1 MTAHRIGFLIWP
13 STKAL
18 TLALAEEALRV
29 AQRVHPDVVYELSFL
44 QAEAITDA
52 AADSAWQLPGEAWTG
67 KLENFQK
74 LFLLA
79 DEPPTALAPAL
90 SSALKQLVRS
100 GCVIGGLSAG
110 VYPLA
115 QLGLL
120 DGYRAAVHWRWQDDF
135 AERFPKVIAT
145 SHLFDWDRDR
155 LTACGGMSVLDLL
168 LAVLARDHGAEL
180 AGAVSEELVVER
192 IREGGERQRI
202 PLQNRLGSSH
212 PKLTQAVLLMEAN
225 IEEPLTT
232 DEIAQHVCVS
242 RRQLERIFKQYLN
255 RVPSQYYLEL
265 RLNKARQML
274 MQTSKSIIQIACP
287 VASPRGRTSPA
298 PIATSS
304 VPRRGKIATSGAAA
318 ARSNCHR
325 CHRNAGSQYS
335 VFNVGVGRPILRHRH
350 VGYLVDTQIILG
362 CAKVGSD
369 ALQALRIERVA
380 AEVKAFSDT

>member
-1 MTAHRIGFLIWP
+1 MTPHRIGFLYWP
-13 STKAL
+13 GTKAL
-18 TLALAEEALRV
+18 TLSLAEEALRV
-29 AQRVHPDVVYELSFL
+29 AQRVHPEVVYELVFL
-44 QAEAITDA
+44 QAEPLA
-52 AADSAWQLPGEAWTG
+52 AGDWRLPGEPWAG
-67 KLENFQK
+67 HMDGLDK

-79 DEPPTALAPAL
+79 DVPPAQVSAGLAA
-90 SSALKQLVRS
+90 ALKQQVRS

-135 AERFPKVIAT
+135 SERFPKVIAT

-155 LTACGGMSVLDLL
+155 LTACGGMAVLDLL

-265 RLNKARQML
+265 RLNKARQLL
-274 MQTSKSIIQIACP
+274 MQTSKSIIQIGLSCGFSSGPHFSSAYRNFFG
-287 VASPRGRTSPA
+287 ATPREDRNQRRSTSPFDIL
-298 PIATSS
+298 P
-304 VPRRGKIATSGAAA
+304 SGA
-318 ARSNCHR
+318 
-325 CHRNAGSQYS
+325 
-335 VFNVGVGRPILRHRH
+335 
-350 VGYLVDTQIILG
+350 
-362 CAKVGSD
+362 
-369 ALQALRIERVA
+369 ERG
-380 AEVKAFSDT
+380 

>member
-1 MTAHRIGFLIWP
+1 MTTQRIGFLIWP
-13 STKAL
+13 GTRPL
-18 TLALAEEALRV
+18 TLALAEEVLQL
-29 AQRVHPDVVYELSFL
+29 AQRVHPEVIYDLSYL
-44 QAEAITDA
+44 QAEPAEEG
-52 AADSAWQLPGEAWTG
+52 AWRLPGEPWNG
-67 KLENFQK
+67 RLEGLHKL
-74 LFLLA
+74 LLLA
-79 DEPPTALAPAL
+79 DEPTLALGAPL
-90 SSALKQLVRS
+90 TTALKQVARS
-100 GCVIGGLSAG
+100 GCMVGGLSAG

-115 QLGLL
+115 LLGLL

-155 LTACGGMSVLDLL
+155 LTACGGMAVTDLL

-274 MQTSKSIIQIACP
+274 MQTSKSIIQIGLSCGFSSGPHFSSAYRNFFG
-287 VASPRGRTSPA
+287 ATPREDRNQ
-298 PIATSS
+298 
-304 VPRRGKIATSGAAA
+304 R
-318 ARSNCHR
+318 RSN
-325 CHRNAGSQYS
+325 SPFELS
-335 VFNVGVGRPILRHRH
+335 STP
-350 VGYLVDTQIILG
+350 
-362 CAKVGSD
+362 
-369 ALQALRIERVA
+369 
-380 AEVKAFSDT
+380 AEKG

>member
-1 MTAHRIGFLIWP
+1 MTPHRIGFLYWP
-13 STKAL
+13 GTKAL
-18 TLALAEEALRV
+18 TLSLAEEVLRV
-29 AQRVHPDVVYELSFL
+29 AQRVHPEVVYELVFL
-44 QAEAITDA
+44 QAEPLA
-52 AADSAWQLPGEAWTG
+52 AGDWRLPGEPWAG
-67 KLENFQK
+67 HMDGLDK

-79 DEPPTALAPAL
+79 DVPPAQVSAGLAA
-90 SSALKQLVRS
+90 ALKQQVRS

-135 AERFPKVIAT
+135 SERFPKVIAT

-155 LTACGGMSVLDLL
+155 LTACGGMAVLDLL
-168 LAVLARDHGAEL
+168 LAVLARDHGVEL

-265 RLNKARQML
+265 RLNKARQLL
-274 MQTSKSIIQIACP
+274 MQTSKSIIQIGLSCGFSSGPHFSSAYRNFFG
-287 VASPRGRTSPA
+287 ATPRDDRNQ
-298 PIATSS
+298 
-304 VPRRGKIATSGAAA
+304 R
-318 ARSNCHR
+318 RSN
-325 CHRNAGSQYS
+325 SPFELTS
-335 VFNVGVGRPILRHRH
+335 TPV
-350 VGYLVDTQIILG
+350 
-362 CAKVGSD
+362 
-369 ALQALRIERVA
+369 ERG
-380 AEVKAFSDT
+380 

>member
-1 MTAHRIGFLIWP
+1 MLRIECSVVYFELAALGFSLCSVFGLPAMTAHRIGFLIWP
-13 STKAL
+13 STQAL

-29 AQRVHPDVVYELSFL
+29 AQRVHPEVVYELSFL
-44 QAEAITDA
+44 LAEAPA
-52 AADSAWQLPGEAWTG
+52 EALPGASWQLPGESWVG
-67 KLENFQK
+67 KLDGFQK

-79 DEPPTALAPAL
+79 DEPPTSLTPAL
-90 SSALKQLVRS
+90 SSALKQLVRA
-100 GCVIGGLSAG
+100 GCVVAGLSAG

-274 MQTSKSIIQIACP
+274 MQTSKSIIQIGLSCGFSSGPHFSSAYRNFFGATP
-287 VASPRGRTSPA
+287 REDRNQRRSSSPFEL
-298 PIATSS
+298 SS
-304 VPRRGKIATSGAAA
+304 VPSERG
-318 ARSNCHR
+318 
-325 CHRNAGSQYS
+325 
-335 VFNVGVGRPILRHRH
+335 
-350 VGYLVDTQIILG
+350 
-362 CAKVGSD
+362 
-369 ALQALRIERVA
+369 
-380 AEVKAFSDT
+380 

>member
-1 MTAHRIGFLIWP
+1 MTPHRIGFLYWP
-13 STKAL
+13 GTKAL
-18 TLALAEEALRV
+18 TLSLAEEALRV
-29 AQRVHPDVVYELSFL
+29 AQRVHPEVVYELVFL
-44 QAEAITDA
+44 QAEPLA
-52 AADSAWQLPGEAWTG
+52 AGDWRLPGEPWAG
-67 KLENFQK
+67 HLEGLDK

-79 DEPPTALAPAL
+79 DAPPAQVSAGLAA
-90 SSALKQLVRS
+90 ALKQQVRS

-135 AERFPKVIAT
+135 SERFPKVIAT

-155 LTACGGMSVLDLL
+155 LTACGGLAVLDLL

-265 RLNKARQML
+265 RLNKARQLL
-274 MQTSKSIIQIACP
+274 MQTSKSIIQIGLSCGFSSGPHFSSAYRNFFGATP
-287 VASPRGRTSPA
+287 REDRNQRRSSSPFEL
-298 PIATSS
+298 SS
-304 VPRRGKIATSGAAA
+304 VPPERG
-318 ARSNCHR
+318 
-325 CHRNAGSQYS
+325 
-335 VFNVGVGRPILRHRH
+335 
-350 VGYLVDTQIILG
+350 
-362 CAKVGSD
+362 
-369 ALQALRIERVA
+369 
-380 AEVKAFSDT
+380 

>member
-1 MTAHRIGFLIWP
+1 MTTQRIGFLIWP

-18 TLALAEEALRV
+18 TLALAEEVLRV
-29 AQRVHPDVVYELSFL
+29 AQKVHPEVVYELSFL
-44 QAEAITDA
+44 QAEAPGEG
-52 AADSAWQLPGEAWTG
+52 AWRLPGEPWAG
-67 KLENFQK
+67 KLEGCQK

-79 DEPPTALAPAL
+79 DEPPQAVASSLA
-90 SSALKQLVRS
+90 SALKQLVRA
-100 GCVIGGLSAG
+100 GCVVGGLSAG

-155 LTACGGMSVLDLL
+155 LTACGGMSVIDLL

-265 RLNKARQML
+265 RLNR
-274 MQTSKSIIQIACP
+274 P
-287 VASPRGRTSPA
+287 GR
-298 PIATSS
+298 
-304 VPRRGKIATSGAAA
+304 
-318 ARSNCHR
+318 C
-325 CHRNAGSQYS
+325 
-335 VFNVGVGRPILRHRH
+335 
-350 VGYLVDTQIILG
+350 
-362 CAKVGSD
+362 
-369 ALQALRIERVA
+369 
-380 AEVKAFSDT
+380 

>member
-1 MTAHRIGFLIWP
+1 MNAHRIGFLLWP
-13 STKAL
+13 NTKPL

-29 AQRVHPDVVYELSFL
+29 AQRVHPEVRYELSFL
-44 QAEAITDA
+44 QAEPQTAGD
-52 AADSAWQLPGEAWTG
+52 WQLPGEPWAG
-67 KLENFQK
+67 KLEGFHR

-79 DEPPTALAPAL
+79 DEPPGNLAVPLA
-90 SSALKQLVRS
+90 SALKQLVRG
-100 GCVIGGLSAG
+100 GCVIGGIAAG

-120 DGYRAAVHWRWQDDF
+120 DGYRASVHWRWQDDF
-135 AERFPKVIAT
+135 AERFPRVIAT

-155 LTACGGMSVLDLL
+155 LTACGGMAVLDLM
-168 LAVLARDHGAEL
+168 LALLARDHGAEL
-180 AGAVSEELVVER
+180 SGAVSEELVVER

-265 RLNKARQML
+265 RLNKARQLL
-274 MQTSKSIIQIACP
+274 MQTSKSIIQIGLSCGFSSGPHFSSAYRNFFG
-287 VASPRGRTSPA
+287 ATPREDRNQ
-298 PIATSS
+298 
-304 VPRRGKIATSGAAA
+304 R
-318 ARSNCHR
+318 RSNSPFELTS
-325 CHRNAGSQYS
+325 A
-335 VFNVGVGRPILRHRH
+335 P
-350 VGYLVDTQIILG
+350 
-362 CAKVGSD
+362 A
-369 ALQALRIERVA
+369 ERG
-380 AEVKAFSDT
+380 

>member
-1 MTAHRIGFLIWP
+1 MNAYRIGFLIWP

-18 TLALAEEALRV
+18 TLALAEEALLV
-29 AQRVHPDVVYELSFL
+29 AQRVHPEVVYELCFL
-44 QAEAITDA
+44 QAEPPAEN
-52 AADSAWQLPGEAWTG
+52 SWKMPGEPWQG
-67 KLENFQK
+67 KLEGCQR

-79 DEPPTALAPAL
+79 DEPPANLHMTL
-90 SSALKQLVRS
+90 STALKQQVRAGCLV
-100 GCVIGGLSAG
+100 GGIAAG

-120 DGYRAAVHWRWQDDF
+120 DGYRASVHWRWQDDF
-135 AERFPKVIAT
+135 SERYPKVIAT

-155 LTACGGMSVLDLL
+155 MTACGGLAVLDLM
-168 LAVLARDHGAEL
+168 LALLARDHGAEL

-265 RLNKARQML
+265 RLNKARQLL
-274 MQTSKSIIQIACP
+274 MQTSKSIIQIGLSCGFSSGPHFSSAYRNFFGATP
-287 VASPRGRTSPA
+287 REDRNQRRNNSPFELTSTPNE
-298 PIATSS
+298 
-304 VPRRGKIATSGAAA
+304 
-318 ARSNCHR
+318 RS
-325 CHRNAGSQYS
+325 
-335 VFNVGVGRPILRHRH
+335 
-350 VGYLVDTQIILG
+350 
-362 CAKVGSD
+362 
-369 ALQALRIERVA
+369 
-380 AEVKAFSDT
+380 

>member
-1 MTAHRIGFLIWP
+1 MTPHRIGFLYWP
-13 STKAL
+13 GTKAL
-18 TLALAEEALRV
+18 TLSLAEEALRV
-29 AQRVHPDVVYELSFL
+29 AQRVHPEVVYELVFL
-44 QAEAITDA
+44 QAEPLA
-52 AADSAWQLPGEAWTG
+52 AGDWRLPGEPWAG
-67 KLENFQK
+67 HLEGLDK

-79 DEPPTALAPAL
+79 DAPPAQVSAGLAA
-90 SSALKQLVRS
+90 ALKQQVRS

-135 AERFPKVIAT
+135 SERFPKVIAT

-155 LTACGGMSVLDLL
+155 LTACGGMAVLDLL

-232 DEIAQHVCVS
+232 GEIAQHVCVS

-265 RLNKARQML
+265 RLNKARQLL
-274 MQTSKSIIQIACP
+274 MQTSKSIIQIGLSCGFSSGPHFSSAYRNFFG
-287 VASPRGRTSPA
+287 ATPRDDRNQ
-298 PIATSS
+298 
-304 VPRRGKIATSGAAA
+304 R
-318 ARSNCHR
+318 RSN
-325 CHRNAGSQYS
+325 SPFELTS
-335 VFNVGVGRPILRHRH
+335 TPV
-350 VGYLVDTQIILG
+350 
-362 CAKVGSD
+362 
-369 ALQALRIERVA
+369 ERG
-380 AEVKAFSDT
+380 

>member
-1 MTAHRIGFLIWP
+1 
-13 STKAL
+13 
-18 TLALAEEALRV
+18 
-29 AQRVHPDVVYELSFL
+29 
-44 QAEAITDA
+44 
-52 AADSAWQLPGEAWTG
+52 
-67 KLENFQK
+67 
-74 LFLLA
+74 
-79 DEPPTALAPAL
+79 
-90 SSALKQLVRS
+90 
-100 GCVIGGLSAG
+100 

-274 MQTSKSIIQIACP
+274 MQTSKSIIQIGLSCGFSSGPHFSSAYRNFFGATP
-287 VASPRGRTSPA
+287 VKT
-298 PIATSS
+298 
-304 VPRRGKIATSGAAA
+304 ATSGAAA
-318 ARSNCHR
+318 ARSSCRR
-325 CHRNAGSQYS
+325 CRPSAARWRPTPPWPPACWVASARSGFRQASPLPRQTHNPFAGNTRARSPCSRQTTGCRSGPIRRRAAAAFPAGPSTNAGS
-335 VFNVGVGRPILRHRH
+335 
-350 VGYLVDTQIILG
+350 G
-362 CAKVGSD
+362 CRSD
-369 ALQALRIERVA
+369 PEPAGA
-380 AEVKAFSDT
+380 AG

>member
-1 MTAHRIGFLIWP
+1 MTPHRIGFLYWP
-13 STKAL
+13 GTKAL
-18 TLALAEEALRV
+18 TLSLAEEALRV
-29 AQRVHPDVVYELSFL
+29 AQRVHPEVVYEWVFL
-44 QAEAITDA
+44 QAEPLA
-52 AADSAWQLPGEAWTG
+52 AGDWRLPGEPWAG
-67 KLENFQK
+67 HLDGCDK

-79 DEPPTALAPAL
+79 DVPPATVSAGLAA
-90 SSALKQLVRS
+90 ALKQQVRS

-155 LTACGGMSVLDLL
+155 LSACGGLAVLDLL

-265 RLNKARQML
+265 RLNKARQLL
-274 MQTSKSIIQIACP
+274 MQTSKSIIQIGLSCGFSSGPHFSSAYRNFFG
-287 VASPRGRTSPA
+287 ATPRDDRNQ
-298 PIATSS
+298 
-304 VPRRGKIATSGAAA
+304 R
-318 ARSNCHR
+318 RSN
-325 CHRNAGSQYS
+325 SPFELTS
-335 VFNVGVGRPILRHRH
+335 TPV
-350 VGYLVDTQIILG
+350 
-362 CAKVGSD
+362 
-369 ALQALRIERVA
+369 ERG
-380 AEVKAFSDT
+380 

>member
-1 MTAHRIGFLIWP
+1 MTTQRIGFLIWP
-13 STKAL
+13 NTKPL
-18 TLALAEEALRV
+18 TLALADEVLQV
-29 AQRVHPDVVYELSFL
+29 AQRVHPEVVYEVEFL
-44 QAEAITDA
+44 QAEAA
-52 AADSAWQLPGEAWTG
+52 EAQAWRLPGEAWG
-67 KLENFQK
+67 GRLEGFQK

-79 DEPPTALAPAL
+79 DEPPLAVAPPL
-90 SSALKQLVRS
+90 SAALKQLARS
-100 GCVIGGLSAG
+100 GCVMGGLSAG

-115 QLGLL
+115 ALGLL
-120 DGYRAAVHWRWQDDF
+120 EGYRAAVHWRWQDDF

-155 LTACGGMSVLDLL
+155 LTACGGLAVVDLL

-274 MQTSKSIIQIACP
+274 MQTSKSIIQIGLSCGFSSGPHFSSAYRNFFGATP
-287 VASPRGRTSPA
+287 REDRNQRRSNSPFELNPA
-298 PIATSS
+298 P
-304 VPRRGKIATSGAAA
+304 VD
-318 ARSNCHR
+318 RS
-325 CHRNAGSQYS
+325 
-335 VFNVGVGRPILRHRH
+335 
-350 VGYLVDTQIILG
+350 
-362 CAKVGSD
+362 
-369 ALQALRIERVA
+369 
-380 AEVKAFSDT
+380 

>member
-1 MTAHRIGFLIWP
+1 MTAHRIGFLLWP
-13 STKAL
+13 NTKPL

-29 AQRVHPDVVYELSFL
+29 AQRVHPEVAYELSFL
-44 QAEAITDA
+44 QAEAPEDG
-52 AADSAWQLPGEAWTG
+52 AWRLPGEPWQG
-67 KLENFQK
+67 GLEGVHK

-79 DEPPTALAPAL
+79 DEPPAAMPPAL
-90 SSALKQLVRS
+90 SAALKQWVRA
-100 GCVIGGLSAG
+100 GGIVGGVSAG

-135 AERFPKVIAT
+135 SERFPKVIAT

-155 LTACGGMSVLDLL
+155 LSACGGLAVLDLL
-168 LAVLARDHGAEL
+168 LALLARDHGAEL

-192 IREGGERQRI
+192 IREGSERQRI

-242 RRQLERIFKQYLN
+242 RRQLERIFKQYLT

-265 RLNKARQML
+265 RLNKARQLL
-274 MQTSKSIIQIACP
+274 MQTSKSIIQIGLSCGFSSGPHFSSAYRNFFG
-287 VASPRGRTSPA
+287 ATPREDRNQ
-298 PIATSS
+298 
-304 VPRRGKIATSGAAA
+304 R
-318 ARSNCHR
+318 RSNSPFELSS
-325 CHRNAGSQYS
+325 AP
-335 VFNVGVGRPILRHRH
+335 V
-350 VGYLVDTQIILG
+350 
-362 CAKVGSD
+362 
-369 ALQALRIERVA
+369 ER
-380 AEVKAFSDT
+380 E

>member
-1 MTAHRIGFLIWP
+1 MSTQRIGFVIWP
-13 STKAL
+13 GTRAL

-29 AQRVHPDVVYELSFL
+29 AQQVHPEVTYDLQFL
-44 QAEAITDA
+44 QAEP
-52 AADSAWQLPGEAWTG
+52 ADSAPAGAWQLPGLAWQG
-67 KLENFQK
+67 RLEGCQK
-74 LFLLA
+74 IFLLA
-79 DEPPTALAPAL
+79 DEPPATVGPAL
-90 SSALKQLVRS
+90 GSAIKQQVRGGCLV
-100 GCVIGGLSAG
+100 GGLSAG

-135 AERFPKVIAT
+135 TERYPKVIAT

-155 LTACGGMSVLDLL
+155 MTACGGLSVLDLL

-274 MQTSKSIIQIACP
+274 MQTSKSIIQIGLSCGFSSGPHFSSAYRNFFGATP
-287 VASPRGRTSPA
+287 REDRNQRRSSSPFEL
-298 PIATSS
+298 SS
-304 VPRRGKIATSGAAA
+304 VPAERG
-318 ARSNCHR
+318 
-325 CHRNAGSQYS
+325 
-335 VFNVGVGRPILRHRH
+335 
-350 VGYLVDTQIILG
+350 
-362 CAKVGSD
+362 
-369 ALQALRIERVA
+369 
-380 AEVKAFSDT
+380 

>member
-1 MTAHRIGFLIWP
+1 MTAQRIGFLIWP

-18 TLALAEEALRV
+18 TLALAEEALNV
-29 AQRVHPDVVYELSFL
+29 AQKVHPEVSYDVVFL
-44 QAEAITDA
+44 HAEPATEGG
-52 AADSAWQLPGEAWTG
+52 WQLPGEAWAG
-67 KLENFQK
+67 RMEGCQK

-79 DEPPTALAPAL
+79 DEPPAALTPAL
-90 SSALKQLVRS
+90 SAALKQLVRA
-100 GCVIGGLSAG
+100 GCVMGGLSAG
-110 VYPLA
+110 VYPMA
-115 QLGLL
+115 QVGLL

-155 LTACGGMSVLDLL
+155 MTACGGLSVLDLL

-180 AGAVSEELVVER
+180 AGAVSEELIVER

-274 MQTSKSIIQIACP
+274 MQTSKSIIQIGLSCGFSSGPHFSSAYRNFFGATP
-287 VASPRGRTSPA
+287 REDRNQRRSSSPFEL
-298 PIATSS
+298 SS
-304 VPRRGKIATSGAAA
+304 VPAERG
-318 ARSNCHR
+318 
-325 CHRNAGSQYS
+325 
-335 VFNVGVGRPILRHRH
+335 
-350 VGYLVDTQIILG
+350 
-362 CAKVGSD
+362 
-369 ALQALRIERVA
+369 
-380 AEVKAFSDT
+380 

>member
-1 MTAHRIGFLIWP
+1 MTPHRIGFLYWP
-13 STKAL
+13 GTKAL
-18 TLALAEEALRV
+18 TLSLAEEALRV
-29 AQRVHPDVVYELSFL
+29 AQRVHPEVLYELVFL
-44 QAEAITDA
+44 QAEPLA
-52 AADSAWQLPGEAWTG
+52 AGDWRLPGEPWAG
-67 KLENFQK
+67 HLEGLDK

-79 DEPPTALAPAL
+79 DAPPAQVSAGLAA
-90 SSALKQLVRS
+90 ALKQQVRS

-155 LTACGGMSVLDLL
+155 LTACGGLAVFDLL

-192 IREGGERQRI
+192 IREGGERQRV

-242 RRQLERIFKQYLN
+242 RRQLER
-255 RVPSQYYLEL
+255 
-265 RLNKARQML
+265 
-274 MQTSKSIIQIACP
+274 
-287 VASPRGRTSPA
+287 
-298 PIATSS
+298 
-304 VPRRGKIATSGAAA
+304 
-318 ARSNCHR
+318 
-325 CHRNAGSQYS
+325 
-335 VFNVGVGRPILRHRH
+335 
-350 VGYLVDTQIILG
+350 
-362 CAKVGSD
+362 
-369 ALQALRIERVA
+369 
-380 AEVKAFSDT
+380 